1 MKIPLPPIITISS
14 LIVAYLFAL
23 YIPVATVIEWPANRI
38 GLVFVALGFLLAG
51 WSISSLGRAKTT
63 VDPKGTPSALVI
75 SGPFR
80 FTRNPIYLGNVLVA
94 LGVSIYLGSLSAFIA
109 PILTFSL
116 INTLVIPFEEEKLAE
131 LFATEYEAYKAKVR
145 RWI

>member
-1 MKIPLPPIITISS
+1 MKFPLPPIITISS
-14 LIVAYLFAL
+14 LLIAYIFAS
-23 YIPVATVIEWPANRI
+23 YVPVATVIESPANQV
-38 GLVFVALGFLLAG
+38 GLIIVVLGIALAG
-51 WSISSLGRAKTT
+51 WSISALGRAKTT

-116 INTLVIPFEEEKLAE
+116 INALVIPFEEEKLAE
-131 LFATEYEAYKAKVR
+131 LFQAEYEAYKAKVR